1 VGKGRYGDASVN
13 EREQWLFGRGSFL
26 QPENPILGGT
36 SCCILILSPRK
47 EGYAGLTTLPFVG
60 GCPPSSPHSSLGRT
74 CPSGCQPSP
83 QSYLS
88 GRALLAPRRSPG
100 AAAAP
105 EGAPPGRCA
114 GAAGCRAGCLGQAA
128 SRSPPTAGAR
138 AGLGPWWARACWAQ
152 SGPRSSLWPAPKT
165 GWRWWLLSGEG
176 TWRHQDPRACRPS
189 SQSRGP
195 GLRNPQRARR
205 ASDGDPGPSY
215 IWVAGRGR
223 GLGVLWGLGGAGM
236 AGGLRL
242 LSRSSWRGWR
252 RGKGQGRRAP
262 AAALAAQATII
273 QLQLPGRQGRRK
285 DLWRRLSKPKGF
297 LFSLG
302 SLGSVVFPGPG
313 SPASGAGE
321 GVWGALCR
329 G

>member
-1 VGKGRYGDASVN
+1 
-13 EREQWLFGRGSFL
+13 
-26 QPENPILGGT
+26 
-36 SCCILILSPRK
+36 
-47 EGYAGLTTLPFVG
+47 
-60 GCPPSSPHSSLGRT
+60 
-74 CPSGCQPSP
+74 
-83 QSYLS
+83 
-88 GRALLAPRRSPG
+88 
-100 AAAAP
+100 
-105 EGAPPGRCA
+105 
-114 GAAGCRAGCLGQAA
+114 
-128 SRSPPTAGAR
+128 
-138 AGLGPWWARACWAQ
+138 
-152 SGPRSSLWPAPKT
+152 
-165 GWRWWLLSGEG
+165 
-176 TWRHQDPRACRPS
+176 
-189 SQSRGP
+189 
-195 GLRNPQRARR
+195 
-205 ASDGDPGPSY
+205 
-215 IWVAGRGR
+215 
-223 GLGVLWGLGGAGM
+223 M